1 MKVSGSIFAPLLTHA
16 ANCRFSEM
24 LMRQCSFALVA
35 MLLVCLSG
43 IMRMKVIL
51 ATFLKMQSR
60 ISELATIIDTFFE
73 APYPQGPILTFQIFL
88 FSGQQLHIP
97 FFLGELLFL

>member
-1 MKVSGSIFAPLLTHA
+1 MKVSGSIFVPLLTHA

-24 LMRQCSFALVA
+24 LMTRCSFALAA

-43 IMRMKVIL
+43 ITRMKVIF
-51 ATFLKMQSR
+51 ATFLMMKSR
-60 ISELATIIDTFFE
+60 ISELATIIDTSFE

-88 FSGQQLHIP
+88 FSAQQLRIP
-97 FFLGELLFL
+97 FSPEELLFL